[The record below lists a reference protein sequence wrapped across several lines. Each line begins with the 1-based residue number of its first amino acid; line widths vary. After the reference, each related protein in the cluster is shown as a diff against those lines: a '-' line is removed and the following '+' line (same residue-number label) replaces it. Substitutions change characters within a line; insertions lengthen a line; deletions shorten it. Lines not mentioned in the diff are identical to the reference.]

1 MADKTVTF
9 TGKTV
14 LASVPQNLYY
24 RINVIF
30 AAGGANPAVGSTI
43 TYANLLSLYY
53 AAKTALSTK
62 GQTPSFTLSNFQNAL
77 LKAGHGIGI
86 VEKTVGQLE
95 NTCPTYFSSN
105 RSSAFDANFS
115 SFGNGGNCS
124 FFSGNFSSFGNS
136 GNCSFFSGNFS
147 SFGNGGNKA
156 QHSSNFSSFG
166 NSSNHSGFNGSN
178 FSGFGNGGNKSFN
191 SSNFSWFGNSGN
203 NSGFRGS
210 FNYQVFHFR
219 TGSKATVHSGNNK
232 ANHSGFGSSSGNCSQ
247 RSSNFSSFG
256 NGSNR
261 SSRNNTNFS
270 SFGNGGNKSFNSANF
285 SSFGNS
291 GNCSQYSSNFSSFG
305 NSGNCSQYSSNF
317 SSFGNGGNRSSLFT
331 SNFSAVTK
339 TCYVVHSTFRVEGVD
354 F

>member
-9 TGKTV
+9 TGQQV

-43 TYANLLSLYY
+43 TYANLLSLYD
-53 AAKTALSTK
+53 AAKTALSAK

-115 SFGNGGNCS
+115 TFGNSGNCA

-136 GNCSFFSGNFS
+136 GNCAFFSGNFS
-147 SFGNGGNKA
+147 DFGNSGNRSSFNSAKFSTFGNSSKNSGFKYKLNYQVFHFKTGKKATVHSGNNKTNHSGFAKNTGNCSEQKSSNFSSFGNSGNCA

-166 NSSNHSGFNGSN
+166 NS
-178 FSGFGNGGNKSFN
+178 
-191 SSNFSWFGNSGN
+191 
-203 NSGFRGS
+203 
-210 FNYQVFHFR
+210 
-219 TGSKATVHSGNNK
+219 
-232 ANHSGFGSSSGNCSQ
+232 GNCAQ
-247 RSSNFSSFG
+247 H
-256 NGSNR
+256 
-261 SSRNNTNFS
+261 
-270 SFGNGGNKSFNSANF
+270 
-285 SSFGNS
+285 
-291 GNCSQYSSNFSSFG
+291 SSNFSSFG
-305 NSGNCSQYSSNF
+305 NSGN
-317 SSFGNGGNRSSLFT
+317 RSSLF
-331 SNFSAVTK
+331 SGNFSAVTK